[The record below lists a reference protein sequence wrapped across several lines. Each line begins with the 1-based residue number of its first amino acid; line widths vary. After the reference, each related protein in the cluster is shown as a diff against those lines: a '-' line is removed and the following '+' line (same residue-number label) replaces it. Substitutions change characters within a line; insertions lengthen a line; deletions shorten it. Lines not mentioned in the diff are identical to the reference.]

1 MWTST
6 LLELSTKI
14 QHPSRGFKFSVSLS
28 TLNFDFPLCELVTKE
43 AIKNWLDK
51 SCASFLYKLYL
62 QWIIGKFACCIQ
74 TQFACCIPK
83 RKKLFTDLFNSAII
97 QRGGLSLVNQTSTFY
112 FVDQVL
118 QDLIKEPTVT
128 NFMQNDF
135 VPIIPVGADCK
146 HKQKFLVV

>member
-1 MWTST
+1 MLLWTST

-74 TQFACCIPK
+74 TQFACCILK
-83 RKKLFTDLFNSAII
+83 RKKLFTDLFNSAINPTGRAI
-97 QRGGLSLVNQTSTFY
+97 TSQPNINILFCWSGVARLNKRANSNKFHAKWFCPNHSCWCRLQT
-112 FVDQVL
+112 
-118 QDLIKEPTVT
+118 
-128 NFMQNDF
+128 
-135 VPIIPVGADCK
+135 
-146 HKQKFLVV
+146 